1 MSLPHEPIPLIP
13 PMTRRIAQQAF
24 PKGNVYMKMRDEL
37 GTIYKTDVFADLYP
51 LQGQPSYSPWRLAL
65 VSIMQFAENLSDRQ
79 AADAVRARLDWKYA
93 LSLELGDSGFD
104 YSVLSEFRQRLLAHD
119 AGERLLD
126 VMLTHFKAQGL
137 LTGTGKQRSDATHV
151 FAAVQWLNRL
161 EFVGRSLQN
170 ALEQLSEEAP
180 DWLKA
185 WVEPIWFT
193 RYGQVLSDYRLPKS
207 KTEREALALQIGHDG
222 WQLLETIYHDS
233 SCPSDLRDV
242 SAVRILRQIWVQ
254 QYVWIDGELHWR
266 KGKELPPSHRLIK
279 SPFDLEARYSRKR
292 ETEWVGY
299 KVHLTETCDEQS
311 LNLITHVQ
319 TTPATTND
327 VVILPDIHQAL
338 ARKDLLPDEHYVD
351 AGYMSAVDLA
361 QAELEYDVNL
371 MGFVREESS
380 WQRETGYDI
389 SAFDIDWINQ
399 QVTCPQGHHSTSWI
413 PIVDAKRTLFRVAF
427 PKSACRT
434 CPVHDQ
440 CTRSVKRHLT
450 FPEQAVFEKR
460 EQRRAEQKE
469 DTFRERYRIRSGVE
483 GTMSEGAFVLGMRRS
498 RYRGLD
504 KTHLQHVMTA
514 TAMNLTRAINWL
526 ATPKKSK
533 TRKTRFAK
541 LQAA

>member
-1 MSLPHEPIPLIP
+1 MSLEYEAIAMIP
-13 PMTRRIAQQAF
+13 PMTRRIALQAF

-37 GTIYKTDVFADLYP
+37 GTIYKTDVFTDLYP
-51 LQGQPSYSPWRLAL
+51 HQGQPGYSPWRLAL

-104 YSVLSEFRQRLLAHD
+104 YSILSEFRQRLLAHD

-126 VMLTHFKAQGL
+126 ILLSHFKQEGL
-137 LTGTGKQRSDATHV
+137 LRGTGKQRTDATHV
-151 FAAVQWLNRL
+151 FAAVKWLNRL
-161 EFVGRSLQN
+161 ELVGRSLQN

-180 DWLKA
+180 DWLRA
-185 WVEPIWFT
+185 WVEPIWFS
-193 RYGQVLSDYRLPKS
+193 RYGQVLSDYRLPKA

-222 WQLLETIYHDS
+222 WHLLETIYHDS
-233 SCPSDLRDV
+233 SCPSHLCSV
-242 SAVRILRQIWVQ
+242 SAVQILRQIWVQ
-254 QYVWIDGELHWR
+254 QYVWIDGKLHWR
-266 KGKELPPSHRLIK
+266 EGKQLPPSHRLIK
-279 SPFDLEARYSRKR
+279 SPFELEARYSRKR

-311 LNLITHVQ
+311 LNLITHVE

-327 VVILPDIHQAL
+327 IVILPDIHKAL
-338 ARKDLLPDEHYVD
+338 ARKNLLPDEHYVD
-351 AGYMSAVDLA
+351 AGYMSAVDLT

-389 SAFDIDWINQ
+389 SAFNIDWEKQ
-399 QVTCPQGHHSTSWI
+399 QVTCPQGHHSTSWREI
-413 PIVDAKRTLFRVAF
+413 ADEKRTLCRVAF

-434 CPVHDQ
+434 CSVHDQ

-469 DTFRERYRIRSGVE
+469 DTFRERYRIRSGIE

-504 KTHLQHVMTA
+504 KTHLQHVLTA
-514 TAMNLTRAINWL
+514 TAMNLTRTMNWL
-526 ATPKKSK
+526 EKPEKSK
-533 TRKTRFAK
+533 TRKTRFAR